1 MRINGELQH
10 IRVDNVLLEGVF
22 HHVAGSYDGSVM
34 RLYLDGV
41 EVGNTAITGT
51 VDPGDGV
58 LYGSGDEPM
67 DGLLD
72 EVDIFNRALD
82 PSEVRAIFEAG
93 SAGKCKNAQRS
104 TS

>member
-1 MRINGELQH
+1 
-10 IRVDNVLLEGVF
+10 
-22 HHVAGSYDGSVM
+22 M

-41 EVGNTAITGT
+41 EVGNNAITGT
-51 VDPGDGV
+51 VDPRDG
-58 LYGSGDEPM
+58 LFFSSGDETL

-72 EVDIFNRALD
+72 EIDIFNRALD

-104 TS
+104 SIDIMH